1 MFVKLGKYFNSIL
14 IILFLYLQGFKYW
27 GSSVVVSKMN
37 STCNEA
43 ININSFSSEDKR
55 KILKVINSKN
65 IEELL
70 Q

>member
-55 KILKVINSKN
+55 KILEVINSKN